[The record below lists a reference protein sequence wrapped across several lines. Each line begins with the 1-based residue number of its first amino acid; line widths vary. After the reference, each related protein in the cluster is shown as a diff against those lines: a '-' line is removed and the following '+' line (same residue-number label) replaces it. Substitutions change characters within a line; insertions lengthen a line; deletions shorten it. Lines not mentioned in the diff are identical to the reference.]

1 MLTRHLTLHKNLRY
15 IAFSAFFIL
24 FLRVGSAQ
32 IVLNNATPNQ
42 MVANLVGPGIIY
54 SNVTF
59 TGNPAIA
66 AGIFTN
72 GASSNLGMNSGV
84 VLTCG
89 SINLIPGNNSGFE
102 GVDNTGSAIPELNII
117 AGATTFD
124 GVILEFDFIPLSP
137 TINVNYIFG
146 SEEYNEFVNSGYN
159 DAFAFFISGPGI
171 PAPVNIATV
180 GGLPVTID
188 NINSFTNP
196 GFFVNNEN
204 NFAAN
209 AIEYDGFTTTLTAT
223 RTVIPCSTYH
233 IKLMIADGGDPIYD
247 SGVFIQENGL
257 FAAGNVTQVAV
268 QPAYNFGTGIEGCLG
283 SQFVFTMP
291 FTPTVNTT
299 FNYTVGGTATP
310 GQDYIPIPNSVT
322 IPAGQTTATVPVTI
336 INDGIAEGAETITL
350 TIQTSPCS
358 TETFTLTINDP
369 TPLSV
374 NPTGNAFCQGQGP
387 VNISAVPNG
396 GNGTISLAWN
406 NGAGNGSPVSV
417 NPANTTVYTVT
428 ATDQCGQT
436 ATANATVT
444 VTPPP
449 TSAFTVNSPICQG
462 SSSNFTYTGNAGV
475 GATYNWNFGGGSAS
489 PGGQVQGPHSV
500 TFPGS
505 GTYNASLT
513 VTQNGCTSGTTNQ
526 SVTVNPSPAGPV
538 LGSNSPVCVGNSI
551 NLTAN
556 TVPGASYFW
565 SGPNGFVSNS
575 EDPVIGNASI
585 AMSGAYSAYMVVAG
599 CTSATSTINVLVN
612 PSPAAPVI
620 GSNAPICQ
628 GSTLNLSGNTIP
640 GATYYWTGPA
650 AFASNLEDP
659 SIANSTTAMSGTY
672 NAYVVVAGC
681 TSSTS
686 NLNVLINPLPASP
699 IIASNTP
706 VCEGNTLNLTAN
718 TIPGAGYFW
727 SGPNAFVSNLED
739 PSLPNASL
747 LMGGNY
753 SAYVVVSGC
762 TSAVSQTSVV
772 INPTPAAP
780 VIDSNSPICE
790 GNTLNLTSNTIANAS
805 YVWSGPGAFA
815 STVEDPV
822 ILNASPAQSGN
833 YNAYVIVAGCTSATS
848 TENVLINPIP
858 AAPQISS
865 NTPICEGETLNLSAN
880 TIPSAAYYWTGPTGF
895 NSNLEDPS
903 INNASQT
910 QAGNYDAY
918 VVVSGCTSAVST
930 TTVTINPIPAAP
942 VLASNSPICEG
953 ETLNLSANTVAGASY
968 NWSGPNGYV
977 SNLEDP
983 SIANATPI
991 MSGLYDAYIVENG
1004 CTSTTSTIQVVINPT
1019 PAAPVI
1025 NSNSPVCLGT
1035 DINLSADNVAGA
1047 SYFWTGPNAYTSND
1061 EDPVIANADL
1071 SMSGNYDAYIVVN
1084 SCTSATS
1091 SIAVSV
1097 NDIPTSDFAVTPQIC
1112 LGEDAFA
1119 LYNGN
1124 APANATYT
1132 WTASNGAVLT
1142 GSGQGPITI
1151 LWNTAGIQTVNLTV
1165 GINGCESLPTTQ
1177 QINVIQTIIPD
1188 AGPDQTLC
1196 SGSLIQVGAAN
1207 QPAANYTWLTPN
1219 GITDPASENTSAT
1232 WLNNGNTQITFNIT
1246 LQAETQGC
1254 IATDDAEIT
1263 VLPIP
1268 EPSIA
1273 NVAAQ
1278 CFNGNSFDFTAGGTY
1293 LPTATFDWTF
1303 TNGNPASSIAE
1314 DPQNINFLQP
1324 GTHDVTL
1331 VITQGLCVSEPATI
1345 QVNVVP
1351 GPTAAFSYQPGQ
1363 GCVPLQVTFS
1373 DQSQPAGTPLT
1384 YQWNF
1389 GNGASS
1395 SDATPS
1401 TTYTEAGSYTV
1412 SLTVEDAVGCT
1423 STLTQPNI
1431 INVSPAPIAGFS
1443 VNPMIIYIDEPF
1455 TNVYDGSLGGVST
1468 WNYTLSNGAQY
1479 NIPNFSVNFADTGT
1493 YVITQTVTGEFGC
1506 SDMAS
1511 LSVQVL
1517 PVSVLFIPNSFTPN
1531 GNDVLNNTFLP
1542 VGGNISEFKMYI
1554 FNRWGELVFT
1564 TLDINVGWNGKI
1576 RNSEKDAKQ
1585 DVYVYRIDYLDHRGN
1600 AQQRLGNVTLIR

>member
-374 NPTGNAFCQGQGP
+374 NPTGNSFCQGQGP

-449 TSAFTVNSPICQG
+449 TSTFTVNSPICQG

-538 LGSNSPVCVGNSI
+538 LGSNSPVCLGNSI

-556 TVPGASYFW
+556 TIAGASYFW
-565 SGPNGFVSNS
+565 SGPNGFSSNS
-575 EDPVIGNASI
+575 EDPVIANASS
-585 AMSGAYSAYMVVAG
+585 AMSGTYSAYTVVAG

-612 PSPAAPVI
+612 PSPAAPVL

-628 GSTLNLSGNTIP
+628 GSTLNLTANTIP
-640 GATYYWTGPA
+640 GASYYWTGPA

-672 NAYVVVAGC
+672 NAYVVIAGC

-699 IIASNTP
+699 LIASNTP
-706 VCEGNTLNLTAN
+706 VCEGSTLNLTAN
-718 TIPGAGYFW
+718 TIAGAGYFW
-727 SGPNAFVSNLED
+727 SGPNAFASNLED

-747 LMGGNY
+747 LMDGNY

-762 TSAVSQTSVV
+762 TSAVS
-772 INPTPAAP
+772 N
-780 VIDSNSPICE
+780 
-790 GNTLNLTSNTIANAS
+790 
-805 YVWSGPGAFA
+805 
-815 STVEDPV
+815 
-822 ILNASPAQSGN
+822 
-833 YNAYVIVAGCTSATS
+833 
-848 TENVLINPIP
+848 
-858 AAPQISS
+858 
-865 NTPICEGETLNLSAN
+865 
-880 TIPSAAYYWTGPTGF
+880 
-895 NSNLEDPS
+895 
-903 INNASQT
+903 
-910 QAGNYDAY
+910 
-918 VVVSGCTSAVST
+918 

-991 MSGLYDAYIVENG
+991 MNGSYDAYIVENG

-1025 NSNSPVCLGT
+1025 NSNSPACLGT

-1165 GINGCESLPTTQ
+1165 GINGCQSLPTTQ
-1177 QINVIQTIIPD
+1177 QINVIQTITPN

-1232 WLNNGNTQITFNIT
+1232 WLNNGNTQITLTIT

-1303 TNGNPASSIAE
+1303 TNGNPASSIAK

-1373 DQSQPAGTPLT
+1373 NQSQPAGTPLT

-1506 SDMAS
+1506 SDVAS